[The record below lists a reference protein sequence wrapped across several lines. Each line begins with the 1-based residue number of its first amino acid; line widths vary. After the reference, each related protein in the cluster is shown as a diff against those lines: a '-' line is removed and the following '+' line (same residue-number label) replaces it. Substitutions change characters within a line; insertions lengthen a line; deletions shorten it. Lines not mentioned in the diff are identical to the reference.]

1 MDCSEQPA
9 AENFSPFFGFIV
21 RSQSWFSRVSALLAC
36 ALCGCSLALRRCHP
50 SALRRSLPLLRV
62 HQVCPH
68 LSRLR
73 TRHGELSTRR
83 SFCAVLK
90 KAGRS
95 QHAVE
100 EDEFVEDEFE
110 DDVDSVAEQLG
121 EEAAP
126 RRGVDGQDR
135 RAALYEQALG
145 DALAVVAKPK
155 HELKH
160 RPAREAILASLV
172 HAAAPQDLPRVVE
185 VLQQWR
191 LKDLPAPKDATIQH
205 LLKRFSESERPEEG
219 VQLLAQ
225 RDKYHMDV
233 PANIRATYPL
243 FHALSRPV
251 ATVSSAAETSAVDSE
266 TGAAAAAAAPVPAA
280 ETVVPPSDAALV
292 LYDLVQ
298 LYHPGA
304 VSSDPFVLLTTL
316 ASALRH
322 GDSSSSTTKHVQ
334 SLVSQLQALGED
346 QIVQQVQQ
354 ELPQKWQ
361 ATMRMRARAI
371 AFAMRDLDHAE
382 FEWFAHLAET
392 LQKVTTRRTA

>member
-1 MDCSEQPA
+1 M
-9 AENFSPFFGFIV
+9 
-21 RSQSWFSRVSALLAC
+21 
-36 ALCGCSLALRRCHP
+36 LR
-50 SALRRSLPLLRV
+50 
-62 HQVCPH
+62 
-68 LSRLR
+68 
-73 TRHGELSTRR
+73 
-83 SFCAVLK
+83 
-90 KAGRS
+90 KAGKS

-121 EEAAP
+121 EEVAP

-135 RAALYEQALG
+135 RAALYEQALA

-172 HAAAPQDLPRVVE
+172 HAAAPQDLPRIVQ

-191 LKDLPAPKDATIQH
+191 LKDLPAPKDSTIQH

-233 PANIRATYPL
+233 PANISATYPL

-251 ATVSSAAETSAVDSE
+251 AKVSTAAETSAVDSE
-266 TGAAAAAAAPVPAA
+266 AGAPADAAPVPAA
-280 ETVVPPSDAALV
+280 ETVVPSSDAALV

-304 VSSDPFVLLTTL
+304 ASSDSFVLLTTL

-322 GDSSSSTTKHVQ
+322 GDSSSSTTEHVQ

-346 QIVQQVQQ
+346 RIVQQVQQ
-354 ELPQKWQ
+354 ELPQRWQ

-392 LQKVTTRRTA
+392 LQKVTTRRRA

>member
-1 MDCSEQPA
+1 M
-9 AENFSPFFGFIV
+9 
-21 RSQSWFSRVSALLAC
+21 
-36 ALCGCSLALRRCHP
+36 
-50 SALRRSLPLLRV
+50 
-62 HQVCPH
+62 
-68 LSRLR
+68 
-73 TRHGELSTRR
+73 
-83 SFCAVLK
+83 LK

-233 PANIRATYPL
+233 PANLRATYPL

-266 TGAAAAAAAPVPAA
+266 TGAAAAAAAAPVPAA

-304 VSSDPFVLLTTL
+304 VSSDSFVLLTTL

-322 GDSSSSTTKHVQ
+322 GDSSSSTTEHVQ

-346 QIVQQVQQ
+346 RIVQQVQQ
-354 ELPQKWQ
+354 ELPHTWQ
-361 ATMRMRARAI
+361 ATMRMRSRAI

-382 FEWFAHLAET
+382 FEWFAH
-392 LQKVTTRRTA
+392 